1 MLDRIQAFL
10 HTLTSPNHTEEFA
23 QDDPRVAFVALCF
36 QVMEADGN
44 VSPQEQQKFRD
55 LLRERYDLDDDRL
68 KTLIE
73 VGHEAGREAVD
84 YYRFTSDLK
93 RHLVNEDDRVELL
106 GILWDIVYADGDRSE
121 IEDHVIWRI
130 ADLLGVSARD
140 RVLQRQQAAER
151 IARETKDLVEETQG
165 GH

>member
-10 HTLTSPNHTEEFA
+10 HTLTAPHQSDEFTP
-23 QDDPRVAFVALCF
+23 DDPRVAFVALCF

-44 VSPQEQQKFRD
+44 VSKQEQQKFRT
-55 LLRERYDLDDDRL
+55 LIRERYKLSEDRL
-68 KTLIE
+68 KALIE
-73 VGHEAGREAVD
+73 IGRDESREAVD

-93 RHLVNEDDRVELL
+93 RHHADEEDRIELL

-140 RVLQRQQAAER
+140 RVLQRQEAAAR
-151 IARETKDLVEETQG
+151 ISEGDRGA
-165 GH
+165 H

>member
-10 HTLTSPNHTEEFA
+10 HTLTAPHHTEDFA
-23 QDDPRVAFVALCF
+23 PDDPRVAFVALCF

-44 VSPQEQQKFRD
+44 VSEKEQQKFRE
-55 LLRERYDLDDDRL
+55 LLRERYDLTDDRL
-68 KTLIE
+68 KALI
-73 VGHEAGREAVD
+73 EAGREAGSEAVD
-84 YYRFTSDLK
+84 YYRFTSDLR

-106 GILWDIVYADGDRSE
+106 GILWDIVYADGQRSE

-140 RVLQRQQAAER
+140 RVLQRQQAA
-151 IARETKDLVEETQG
+151 ARSTVGDDQG
-165 GH
+165 GD

>member
-10 HTLTSPNHTEEFA
+10 HTLTAPHHTEDFA
-23 QDDPRVAFVALCF
+23 PDDPRVAFVALCF

-44 VSPQEQQKFRD
+44 VSEKEQQKFRE
-55 LLRERYDLDDDRL
+55 LLRERYDLTEDRL
-68 KTLIE
+68 KALI
-73 VGHEAGREAVD
+73 EAGREAGSEAVD
-84 YYRFTSDLK
+84 YYRFTSDLR

-106 GILWDIVYADGDRSE
+106 GILWDIVYADGRRSE

-140 RVLQRQQAAER
+140 RVLQRQQAA
-151 IARETKDLVEETQG
+151 ARSTVTDDQAG
-165 GH
+165 D

>member
-10 HTLTSPNHTEEFA
+10 QTLASSHHSKEFA
-23 QDDPRVAFVALCF
+23 PDDPRVAFVALCF

-44 VSPQEQQKFRD
+44 VSEEEQRKFRE
-55 LLRERYDLDDDRL
+55 LLRERYDLSEDRL
-68 KTLIE
+68 KALIKA
-73 VGHEAGREAVD
+73 GHQAGNEAVD

-93 RHLVNEDDRVELL
+93 RHLAEEDDRIELL
-106 GILWDIVYADGDRSE
+106 GILWDIVYADGQRSE

-140 RVLQRQQAAER
+140 RVLQRQQAA
-151 IARETKDLVEETQG
+151 ARATGGDQG
-165 GH
+165 ED

>member
-10 HTLTSPNHTEEFA
+10 HTLTASHHTDEFA
-23 QDDPRVAFVALCF
+23 PDDPRVAFVALCF

-44 VSPQEQQKFRD
+44 VSKQEQKKFRD
-55 LLRERYDLDDDRL
+55 LIRQRYNLGEERL
-68 KTLIE
+68 KALIE
-73 VGHEAGREAVD
+73 IGRDESREAVD

-93 RHLVNEDDRVELL
+93 RHLVNEEDRIELL
-106 GILWDIVYADGDRSE
+106 GILWDIVYADGDRNE

-140 RVLQRQQAAER
+140 RVLQRQEAA
-151 IARETKDLVEETQG
+151 ARVSGGDQG
-165 GH
+165 GN